1 MTDFH
6 GERALLEGFLRDGDE
21 QALATLL
28 QRVTPALYRAA
39 RALTAWRELGAQT
52 VVERTW
58 RVALLRAG
66 AMDDDLSLRRT
77 LWEELV
83 RCAAAVGDSARQ
95 RGAEARPER
104 AAAMRAVALLALPMR
119 TVYALHDVGGAEIP
133 LVAAAL
139 ALPEPRVRAE
149 LWHARLAVETLCGAA
164 TGGTPP
170 EAPAEDGT
178 VADVWLESV
187 PEELLERMASAARR
201 RRAALAG
208 NPAHS
213 GRVLPAFAL
222 LVASV
227 TSASATA
234 ATLWG

>member
-6 GERALLEGFLRDGDE
+6 GERVLLEAFLRDGDE
-21 QALATLL
+21 QALATLVR
-28 QRVTPALYRAA
+28 RVAPSLYRAA

-52 VVERTW
+52 VVERAW

-66 AMDDDLSLRRT
+66 TLDDDLTLRRV

-95 RGAEARPER
+95 RGADAPPAR

-119 TVYALHDVGGAEIP
+119 TVYALHDVGGAELP

-139 ALPEPRVRAE
+139 DLPEPRVRAE
-149 LWHARLAVETLCGAA
+149 LWHARLAVETLCGVA

-170 EAPAEDGT
+170 EAPAEDGS
-178 VADVWLESV
+178 VAEVWLEPV
-187 PEELLERMASAARR
+187 PDELLERMTSAARR

-208 NPAHS
+208 NPAHV

-222 LVASV
+222 ALASLTGAGVSVVA
-227 TSASATA
+227 
-234 ATLWG
+234 LLG